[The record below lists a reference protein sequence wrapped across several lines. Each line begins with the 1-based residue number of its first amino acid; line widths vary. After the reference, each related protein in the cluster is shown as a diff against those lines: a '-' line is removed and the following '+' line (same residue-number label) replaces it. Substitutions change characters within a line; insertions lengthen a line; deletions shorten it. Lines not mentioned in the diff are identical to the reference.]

1 MVLGVLEI
9 EGTRAGLLGGRGV
22 LDTWIMDGGL
32 FVWMLLCSRGCW
44 LVLRNEVV
52 VACRYRNVSP
62 TGLLLEGSE
71 IEEVA
76 AD

>member
-32 FVWMLLCSRGCW
+32 FVWM
-44 LVLRNEVV
+44 VV
-52 VACRYRNVSP
+52 YSSGWWSVRVDGEC
-62 TGLLLEGSE
+62 
-71 IEEVA
+71 
-76 AD
+76 